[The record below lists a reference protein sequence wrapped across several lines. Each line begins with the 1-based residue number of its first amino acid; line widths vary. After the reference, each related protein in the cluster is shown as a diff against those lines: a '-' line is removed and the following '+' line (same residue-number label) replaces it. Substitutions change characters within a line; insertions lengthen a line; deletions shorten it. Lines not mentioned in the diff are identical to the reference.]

1 MHDNDGEME
10 SDSFSTEGECVE
22 NAHDW
27 SGGTIRRI
35 KLKSM
40 VVS

>member
-1 MHDNDGEME
+1 MHDNDGEVGE
-10 SDSFSTEGECVE
+10 EDFERDGECVQ

-35 KLKSM
+35 KVKAMAIS
-40 VVS
+40 